1 MKSYQI
7 TEWGGPLELAEKPT
21 PTPVGREVLLRI
33 TAAGI
38 CHSDLHIQD
47 GFFDLGQ
54 GERVDFAKLGA
65 QLPLTL
71 GHEIA
76 GVVEA
81 VGPDVGSGPDAG
93 GGPDATDVTIGKA
106 YIAFPWIG
114 CRSCG
119 VCAHEREQFCAT
131 PKFLGARVDGGYSD
145 HVIVPDPAFL
155 VPHDGIA
162 AELACTYACAGLTA
176 YSGLRKAGELSEK
189 DCILM
194 IGAGGVGLSGLHMA
208 KELTQ
213 AKIVVA
219 DIDPGKRAVAKAA
232 GAFEVIDNG
241 ADDAVQ
247 QIMEVTDGGARA
259 AIDFVGSVATGK
271 FGLTSLRKG
280 GRLIVVG
287 LYGGAL
293 PVALPLMPVRA
304 LTIQGSYVGTLDEL
318 KDLVSLGQ
326 AGKIPAIPLDTRPLD
341 EAPRSLQDL
350 RDGKVSGRVIL
361 QP

>member
-7 TEWGGPLELAEKPT
+7 TEWGGPLVLREQPT
-21 PTPVGREVLLRI
+21 PTPSGREVLLRI
-33 TAAGI
+33 TSAGI

-81 VGPDVGSGPDAG
+81 AGPEADGVKVGE
-93 GGPDATDVTIGKA
+93 A

-114 CRSCG
+114 CRTCG
-119 VCAHEREQFCAT
+119 ICHHEREQFCMT

-145 HVIVPDPAFL
+145 HVIVPDPSYL
-155 VPHDGIA
+155 VPHDGIPA
-162 AELACTYACAGLTA
+162 DLACTYACAGLTA
-176 YSGLRKAGELSEK
+176 YSAIGKVGSLREDDTL
-189 DCILM
+189 LM
-194 IGAGGVGLSGLHMA
+194 IGAGGVGLSALHMA
-208 KELTQ
+208 RELTP
-213 AKIVVA
+213 ARVIVA
-219 DIDPGKRAVAKAA
+219 DIDPEKRAIAKSA
-232 GAFEVIDNG
+232 GASEVIDNS
-241 ADDAVQ
+241 AEDAVKQ
-247 QIMEVTDGGARA
+247 VLDLTGGGARA
-259 AIDFVGSVATGK
+259 AIDFVGAVPTGK
-271 FGLTSLRKG
+271 FGLASLRKG
-280 GRLIVVG
+280 GRLIIVG

-293 PVALPLMPVRA
+293 PIALPLMPARS

-318 KDLVSLGQ
+318 KALVTLGQ
-326 AGKIPAIPLDTRPLD
+326 AGKIPPIPLDPRPLD
-341 EAPRSLQDL
+341 DAPRSLQDL
-350 RDGKVSGRVIL
+350 RDGKISGRVIL

>member
-7 TEWGGPLELAEKPT
+7 TEWGGPLELSEKPT
-21 PTPVGREVLLRI
+21 PTPEGREVLLRI

-54 GERVDFAKLGA
+54 GERVEFAKLGA

-81 VGPDVGSGPDAG
+81 VGPDAG
-93 GGPDATDVTIGKA
+93 GVTVGQA

-114 CRSCG
+114 CRTCG
-119 VCAHEREQFCAT
+119 ICEHEREQFCMS

-145 HVIVPDPAFL
+145 HVIVPDPSYL
-155 VPHDGIA
+155 VSHDGIPA
-162 AELACTYACAGLTA
+162 DLACTYACAGLTA
-176 YSGLRKAGELSEK
+176 YSALRKAQDLGEA
-189 DCILM
+189 DCLLM
-194 IGAGGVGLSGLHMA
+194 IGAGGVGLSALHMA
-208 KELTQ
+208 KELTS
-213 AKIVVA
+213 AKVVVA
-219 DIDPGKRAVAKAA
+219 DVDPEKRAVAKAA
-232 GAFEVIDNG
+232 GAFEVIDNSE
-241 ADDAVQ
+241 DDAVKKVL
-247 QIMEVTDGGARA
+247 ELTGGGVRV
-259 AIDFVGSVATGK
+259 AIDFVGAAPTGK
-271 FGLTSLRKG
+271 FGLASLRKG
-280 GRLIVVG
+280 GKLIVVG

-318 KDLVSLGQ
+318 KDLVRLGQ
-326 AGKIPAIPLDTRPLD
+326 AGMISPIPLDPRSLD
-341 EAPRSLQDL
+341 DAPRSLQDL

-361 QP
+361 RP

>member
-7 TEWGGPLELAEKPT
+7 TEWGGPLIKQERPT
-21 PTPVGREVLLRI
+21 PTPKGREVLLRI

-47 GFFDLGQ
+47 GFFDLGE
-54 GERVDFAKLGA
+54 GSRVDFARLGA
-65 QLPLTL
+65 KLPLTL

-81 VGPDVGSGPDAG
+81 IGPDVDGVEVGEAR
-93 GGPDATDVTIGKA
+93 
-106 YIAFPWIG
+106 IAFPWIG

-119 VCAHEREQFCAT
+119 VCAHEREQFCMS
-131 PKFLGARVDGGYSD
+131 PEFLGARVDGGYSD
-145 HVIVPDPAFL
+145 HVIVPDPTYL
-155 VPHDGIA
+155 VPHDGIP

-176 YSGLRKAGELSEK
+176 YSAIGKASGMGDEDFL
-189 DCILM
+189 LM
-194 IGAGGVGLSGLHMA
+194 IGAGGVGLSGLYMA

-213 AKIVVA
+213 AKIIVA
-219 DIDPGKRAVAKAA
+219 DIDPEKRAIAKEA
-232 GAFEVIDNG
+232 GAFAVVNNG
-241 ADDAVQ
+241 AEDVVSKVMD
-247 QIMEVTDGGARA
+247 ITGGGVRA
-259 AIDFVGSVATGK
+259 AIDFVSAVPSGK
-271 FGLTSLRKG
+271 FGLGCLRKG
-280 GRLIVVG
+280 GKLIVVG

-318 KDLVSLGQ
+318 KDLVALGQ
-326 AGKIPAIPLDTRPLD
+326 AGKVPPIPLDPRPLD

-350 RDGKVSGRVIL
+350 RDGKVKGRVIL
-361 QP
+361 TP

>member
-7 TEWGGPLELAEKPT
+7 TAWGGPLEPSEKPT
-21 PTPVGREVLLRI
+21 PTPSGREVLLRVA
-33 TAAGI
+33 AAGI

-65 QLPLTL
+65 ELPLTL

-81 VGPDVGSGPDAG
+81 VGPDVTEVAVGESH
-93 GGPDATDVTIGKA
+93 
-106 YIAFPWIG
+106 IAFPWIG

-119 VCAHEREQFCAT
+119 ICTHEREQFCMT

-145 HVIVPDPAFL
+145 HVIVPDPHYL
-155 VPHDGIA
+155 VPHDGIG

-176 YSGLRKAGELSEK
+176 YSALRKARDLSES
-189 DCILM
+189 DCLLM
-194 IGAGGVGLSGLHMA
+194 IGAGGVGLSALYMA
-208 KELTQ
+208 KQLTP
-213 AKIVVA
+213 AKVVVA
-219 DIDPGKRAVAKAA
+219 DVDPEKRALAKDA
-232 GAFEVIDNG
+232 GAFEVIDNSQ
-241 ADDAVQ
+241 DDAFKKVL
-247 QIMEVTDGGARA
+247 ELSGGGVRA
-259 AIDFVGSVATGK
+259 AIDFVGAVPTGK
-271 FGLTSLRKG
+271 FGLASLRKG

-304 LTIQGSYVGTLDEL
+304 LTIEGSYVGTLDEL
-318 KDLVSLGQ
+318 KDLVKLGQ
-326 AGKIPAIPLDTRPLD
+326 AGVMPPIPLDLRPLD
-341 EAPRSLQDL
+341 EAPKSLQDL

>member
-7 TEWGGPLELAEKPT
+7 NEWGGPLKLREAPT
-21 PTPVGREVLLRI
+21 PTPKGREVLLRI

-38 CHSDLHIQD
+38 CHTDLHIQD

-81 VGPDVGSGPDAG
+81 VGPEV
-93 GGPDATDVTIGKA
+93 TDINIGEA

-119 VCAHEREQFCAT
+119 VCQHEREQFCMT

-145 HVIVPDPAFL
+145 HVIVPDPGYL
-155 VPHDGIA
+155 VPHEGIPA
-162 AELACTYACAGLTA
+162 DLACTYACAGLTA
-176 YSGLRKAGELSEK
+176 YSALGKARDLSEQ
-189 DCILM
+189 DSLLM
-194 IGAGGVGLSGLHMA
+194 IGAGGVGLSALHMA

-219 DIDPGKRAVAKAA
+219 DIDPEKREIAREA
-232 GAFEVIDNG
+232 GAFAVIDNS
-241 ADDAVQ
+241 AEDAVSTV
-247 QIMEVTDGGARA
+247 MEMTGGGARA
-259 AIDFVGSVATGK
+259 AIDFVGAAPTGK
-271 FGLTSLRKG
+271 FGLASLRKG

-287 LYGGAL
+287 LFGGAL

-304 LTIQGSYVGTLDEL
+304 LTIQGSYVGTIDEL

-326 AGKIPAIPLDTRPLD
+326 AGKIPPIPLDVRALG

>member
-7 TEWGGPLELAEKPT
+7 KTWGGPLELAEKPT
-21 PTPVGREVLLRI
+21 PKPVGREVLLRI

-54 GERVDFAKLGA
+54 GERVDFARLGA

-81 VGPDVGSGPDAG
+81 VGPEVADIDVGE
-93 GGPDATDVTIGKA
+93 A

-114 CRSCG
+114 CRACG
-119 VCAHEREQFCAT
+119 VCTHEREQFCMT

-145 HVIVPDPAFL
+145 HVIVPDPDYL
-155 VPHDGIA
+155 VRHDGIP

-176 YSGLRKAGELSEK
+176 YSALAKAGRLAETDYL
-189 DCILM
+189 LM

-208 KELTQ
+208 KELTR

-219 DIDPGKRAVAKAA
+219 DIDPEKRRIAEEA
-232 GAFEVIDNG
+232 GAFAVIDNG
-241 ADDAVQ
+241 AEDAAAKV
-247 QIMEVTDGGARA
+247 MEITGGGAKA
-259 AIDFVGSVATGK
+259 AIDFVGAVPSAK
-271 FGLTSLRKG
+271 FGLASLRKG

-293 PVALPLMPVRA
+293 PIALPLMPVRS
-304 LTIQGSYVGTLDEL
+304 LTIEGSYVGTIDEL
-318 KDLVSLGQ
+318 RDLVSLGQ
-326 AGKIPAIPLDTRPLD
+326 AGKIPPIPLDPRPLD
-341 EAPRSLQDL
+341 DAPRSLQDL